1 MKWTRF
7 ITRVACGVVNP
18 ESSGCALSIDS
29 LAAKYSFQKC
39 KTVVGLFKRVIA
51 ATPSRPATSVSGLF
65 GTPKRS
71 LKSPADRRSHCYK
84 RSQLGPFIR
93 VYLRGVLGLFLGLF
107 LSLAGLSKG
116 GTRHPDLGAT
126 FRSVRASHIGGRSF
140 RFSSLRKRHLSL
152 SAGFYLP
159 KALLPQPVQ
168 RFLDSWFEG

>member
-71 LKSPADRRSHCYK
+71 LKSPADRRSPGCK
-84 RSQLGPFIR
+84 RSQLGPHSR
-93 VYLRGVLGLFLGLF
+93 VYRRGGLSLIFGLF
-107 LSLAGLSKG
+107 LSLAGLSLEG
-116 GTRHPDLGAT
+116 ARHQDPGAT
-126 FRSVRASHIGGRSF
+126 FRPLRASHLGGRSF
-140 RFSSLRKRHLSL
+140 RFNSLRKKHLSL